1 MSKYSMM
8 PEWHHSD
15 FLRTLYPLPESTK
28 KKLLHTCHEKECSG
42 LISLQLD
49 SLIWK
54 AVGPRTNKLKIVNES
69 LPDAGIIVFYFDL
82 FIEVQ
87 YIFSPII
94 ES

>member
-1 MSKYSMM
+1 MV
-8 PEWHHSD
+8 
-15 FLRTLYPLPESTK
+15 
-28 KKLLHTCHEKECSG
+28 LHTCHEKECSG

-49 SLIWK
+49 SLIWET
-54 AVGPRTNKLKIVNES
+54 AGPRTNKLKIVNES
-69 LPDAGIIVFYFDL
+69 LPDAGIIGFFYFNL